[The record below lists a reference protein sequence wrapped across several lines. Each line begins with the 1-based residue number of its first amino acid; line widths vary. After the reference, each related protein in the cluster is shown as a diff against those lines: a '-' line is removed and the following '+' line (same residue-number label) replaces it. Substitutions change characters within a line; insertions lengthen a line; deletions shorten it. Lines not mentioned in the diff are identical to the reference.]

1 MGCYC
6 LLQGNVLTQ
15 GSSLHLSRLLHCVL
29 ICSVMSDPLPPGFS
43 VPGRV
48 AISYSHL
55 LHWSPALVGG
65 FFTTAPFMNSN
76 LTGAGKAV
84 EVLWTWL
91 PFHEGACSRVS
102 LSGSCGLAAMGL
114 IVSRLLCLSQR
125 PLLRDTEAS
134 RLMQLAVSCMTKPNV
149 EL

>member
-1 MGCYC
+1 
-6 LLQGNVLTQ
+6 
-15 GSSLHLSRLLHCVL
+15 
-29 ICSVMSDPLPPGFS
+29 
-43 VPGRV
+43 
-48 AISYSHL
+48 
-55 LHWSPALVGG
+55 
-65 FFTTAPFMNSN
+65 MNSS

-91 PFHEGACSRVS
+91 PFHEGACPRVS

-125 PLLRDTEAS
+125 LLLRDTEAS
-134 RLMQLAVSCMTKPNV
+134 RLVQLAVSCMTKPNV